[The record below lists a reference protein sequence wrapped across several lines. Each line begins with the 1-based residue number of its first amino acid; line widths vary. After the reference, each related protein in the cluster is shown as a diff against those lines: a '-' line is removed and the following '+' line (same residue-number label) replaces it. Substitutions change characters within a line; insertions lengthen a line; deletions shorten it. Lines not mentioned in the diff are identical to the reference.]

1 MGKAKWTVAA
11 LAKHTVSHLR
21 DLCKQNNVPGMSK
34 KRKEVIIEALS
45 AKKSRKHGTAS
56 MSREVNNSGDVT
68 AVECNV
74 RSIMTKPDASTG
86 RISSTIQVSCGA
98 SSGEYPVVGK
108 KVGAIAEFLREVLNV
123 PSTPKMLVNGKQVV
137 SSYVLKE
144 TDNVEF
150 MKPSGR
156 KGIDVGL

>member
-1 MGKAKWTVAA
+1 MGKAKWTVEA
-11 LAKHTVSHLR
+11 LEKHTVSHLR
-21 DLCKQNNVPGMSK
+21 DLCKKHNVPGMSK

-45 AKKSRKHGTAS
+45 AKKSRKRDTAS
-56 MSREVNNSGDVT
+56 MSREVDNSGEVT

-74 RSIMTKPDASTG
+74 RSVMTKPGSSSG

-108 KVGAIAEFLREVLNV
+108 KVGAVAEFLREVLNV
-123 PSTPKMLVNGKQVV
+123 PSTPKMLVNGKEVA
-137 SSYVLKE
+137 SSYILKDA
-144 TDNVEF
+144 DNVEF

>member
-11 LAKHTVSHLR
+11 LEKHTVSHLR
-21 DLCKQNNVPGMSK
+21 DLCKENNIPGMSK
-34 KRKEVIIEALS
+34 KRKEVIIAALY
-45 AKKSRKHGTAS
+45 AKKSKKRGTPS
-56 MSREVNNSGDVT
+56 MTKVSDDSGEVT

-74 RSIMTKPDASTG
+74 RSVMTKPGALSG
-86 RISSTIQVSCGA
+86 RISSNVQVSCGA

-108 KVGAIAEFLREVLNV
+108 KVGAVAEFLREVLNV
-123 PSTPKMLVNGKQVV
+123 PSTPKMLVNGKVVV
-137 SSYVLKE
+137 SSYVLKD

-156 KGIDVGL
+156 KG